1 MHVMKLG
8 IYELP
13 ENQLREGQTFPVDVN
28 EIAFTH
34 VPYNYVILKVK
45 NSLVKYVCYNIK
57 SCLCWWEKLPLTTVF
72 LVTHSVFLDY
82 VCPLGQGFAQW

>member
-34 VPYNYVILKVK
+34 VPCNNVIWKVK
-45 NSLVKYVCYNIK
+45 NSFVKYVHHI
-57 SCLCWWEKLPLTTVF
+57 V
-72 LVTHSVFLDY
+72 H
-82 VCPLGQGFAQW
+82 